1 VKQIILARRYAK
13 ALFAV
18 GKEDGKFED
27 YSEALQG
34 VAQLYA
40 DTDLED
46 SLTNPLYPMDVREK
60 VMEGVVASIGVD
72 KNMANFLNLL
82 VEKKRADVLP
92 DIADEFKIMVD
103 EEKNVS
109 HGTVVSAVELSSE
122 LQAKVQATLEK
133 ITGKCKSKLKK
144 SVRSLKIRLVITK
157 QVLTLMRPELLSPL
171 VMVLPVSMV
180 FKIVWPWSFLSS
192 QVALWALP

>member
-1 VKQIILARRYAK
+1 MKQIILARRYAK

-18 GKEDGKFED
+18 GKEDGKFEA

-40 DTDLED
+40 DTDLAD

-72 KNMANFLNLL
+72 KVMANFLNLL

-92 DIADEFKIMVD
+92 DIADEYQIMVD

-133 ITGKCKSKLKK
+133 ITGKKVELTA
-144 SVRSLKIRLVITK
+144 SVDPSIIGGIIAKVGDLELNGSIKTQLASLKDSIKGR
-157 QVLTLMRPELLSPL
+157 E
-171 VMVLPVSMV
+171 
-180 FKIVWPWSFLSS
+180 
-192 QVALWALP
+192 